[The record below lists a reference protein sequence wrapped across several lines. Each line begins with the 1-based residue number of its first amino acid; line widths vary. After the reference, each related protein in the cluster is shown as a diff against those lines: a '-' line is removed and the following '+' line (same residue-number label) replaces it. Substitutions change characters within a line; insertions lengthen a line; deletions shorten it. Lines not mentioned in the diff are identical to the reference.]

1 MSCRFQG
8 VLGRDI
14 TVVVSPMCE
23 VCGAGAGAKAQGERG
38 GADCSQSEGWGG
50 TERASPLASPAP
62 RGRRQTERGTLSIHR
77 RWRALVSHGTQ
88 GRHHGVLPSIDEA
101 HRETV

>member
-50 TERASPLASPAP
+50 QKEPVPWLLLPHGGGDRP
-62 RGRRQTERGTLSIHR
+62 RGGHSASTDGGGLSCR
-77 RWRALVSHGTQ
+77 MAPKGAT
-88 GRHHGVLPSIDEA
+88 
-101 HRETV
+101 TVFCHQ